1 MNSAFIKLGQIR
13 KVTFSTFR
21 GALSGNG
28 GFYEYEQ
35 DVTRNCRVVISR
47 FGALKWQIVKRKDQR
62 NWDWAINTDQ
72 EVLDNLTL
80 SEVEILN

>member
-1 MNSAFIKLGQIR
+1 MKIGQIR
-13 KVTFSTFR
+13 KITFTTFR

-47 FGALKWQIVKRKDQR
+47 FGKLKWQIVKKKNQSD
-62 NWDWAINTDQ
+62 WDWALDTDQ
-72 EVLDNLTL
+72 EVLDSLTL